1 MSNDRHFYFNGSV
14 TYIENYYED
23 HENHHKDSEDS
34 SEMKNDTDE
43 VVLNRV
49 LR

>member
-1 MSNDRHFYFNGSV
+1 MSNDRHFHFNGSV

-34 SEMKNDTDE
+34 GHLQK
-43 VVLNRV
+43 RV
-49 LR
+49 DSIAQ